1 MGTTEAQI
9 DTLVE
14 ELETTQQE
22 LSDLL
27 NSGRD
32 VVHDRN
38 AELEMEALINSIRN
52 ITKEI
57 EALEDSLYQ

>member
-1 MGTTEAQI
+1 MSRIEAQI

-57 EALEDSLYQ
+57 EALEDSLYH